1 MAELCPHRKPHIR
14 RICNEKNSSGTITD
28 IYIYLIS
35 ILIRNE
41 SHFNPGH
48 ISVFVLFFF
57 FLPSM
62 CHAYKMNIR
71 LLVLSKGYIFMG

>member
-57 FLPSM
+57 FFTFNVPCIQNEHPSVS
-62 CHAYKMNIR
+62 AQ
-71 LLVLSKGYIFMG
+71 